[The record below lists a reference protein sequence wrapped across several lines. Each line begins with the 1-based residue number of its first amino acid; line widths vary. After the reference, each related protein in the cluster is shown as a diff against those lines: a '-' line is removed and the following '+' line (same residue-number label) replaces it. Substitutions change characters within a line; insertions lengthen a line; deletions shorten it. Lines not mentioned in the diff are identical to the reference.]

1 MGFDANGN
9 WSSDFYPVVDRDN
22 SVPIL
27 ASKFQTLIQS
37 NLKQSFENCILRDG
51 TGKPTNDISFNSHKI
66 TNLANGVN
74 SNDAINKSQLDN
86 AVSVPAGE
94 EQQGTIEIATTEEA
108 LAGTDDT
115 TAMTP
120 AKVKAVFETLTT
132 STRFCVNRGPVQ
144 GVNTPNAASATGS
157 YITFSRVS
165 EQNPL
170 VCTKADGTTFT
181 LFSIPSVEV
190 SGYADGTYNILVSS
204 AGTVSVYPNTI
215 YRQALQPVSMN
226 TNDIWLN
233 TMEPF
238 KSYIKTSN
246 ALVETD
252 LVPLPQA
259 AVISNG
265 NLTII
270 NTGYYNDNFV
280 NNDISSMFSKITQ
293 AIAPATGRSSKT
305 ISSGVTYTADRPGW
319 LTISYSVSGVPSTSV
334 PLPTVKVNGTTVATF
349 YSDGFINF
357 FLRKGA
363 TYQVNYSQFS
373 WHYIHIDVLDC
384 IGLSG
389 VTL

>member
-74 SNDAINKSQLDN
+74 SNDAINKSQLDS
-86 AVSVPAGE
+86 AVAVPAGE
-94 EQQGTIEIATTEEA
+94 EQQGTIEISTTEEA

-132 STRFCVNRGPVQ
+132 STRFCVNSGPVI
-144 GVNTPNAASATGS
+144 GVNIPRAASALGGNV
-157 YITFSRVS
+157 TFSNVT
-165 EQNPL
+165 EQKPL
-170 VCTKADGTTFT
+170 VCTKANGTTFT
-181 LFSIPSVEV
+181 LFSIPSVDV

-204 AGTVSVYPNTI
+204 EGTAYIYPNTI
-215 YRQALQPVSMN
+215 YRQANQPVSMN

-246 ALVETD
+246 TLVETD
-252 LVPLPQA
+252 LVPLPQV

-265 NLTII
+265 NPTIVE
-270 NTGYYNDNFV
+270 TGYYNDNFV

-293 AIAPATGRSSKT
+293 AIAPRYGGASKT
-305 ISSGVTYTADRPGW
+305 ISSGVTYTADKPGW
-319 LTISYSVSGVPSTSV
+319 LQISYYMQSIPSGAVF
-334 PLPTVKVNGTTVATF
+334 PTVKINNTTVATF
-349 YSDGFINF
+349 REEGFINL
-357 FLRKGA
+357 FLTKGD
-363 TYQVNYSQFS
+363 TYQVNYSQFV
-373 WHYIHIDVLDC
+373 WNYIRIDVLDC
-384 IGLSG
+384 RGISG
-389 VTL
+389 VTI